1 LSLKNLVGING
12 DKNYLPHHT
21 RGGGHGSGDEHP
33 DPDVSHKLERRMVSI
48 AQDLMLAFPGIGP
61 RLFSAVKPLGKAVF
75 GDTGEVIR
83 SGNWHGNDTV
93 WRMCLD
99 LNKLLFYGSID
110 GSLGRDDYES
120 RTRHYSLCDG
130 IVAGQGR
137 GPMNPD
143 PAEAGLVV
151 FGTSPVSVDLVTT
164 WLMGFDPEKIPIIRN
179 AFECDHYP
187 LTDFDPESVVV
198 ASNRDEWCGSCLEI
212 PASTTLDFEP
222 HFGWEGHVEQQSEG
236 GDPHDAP
243 QREVTD

>member
-99 LNKLLFYGSID
+99 LNKLLFYGSVD
-110 GSLGRDDYES
+110 GTLGRDDYGS

-151 FGTSPVSVDLVTT
+151 FGTNPVSVDLVTT

-179 AFECDHYP
+179 AFECDRYP

-198 ASNRDEWCGSCLEI
+198 ASNREDWSGPCLEI
-212 PASTTLDFEP
+212 PTSTTLDFEP
-222 HFGWEGHVEQQSEG
+222 HFGWEGHVEQQPEG
-236 GDPHDAP
+236 DEPHDAP
-243 QREVTD
+243 ESGTTD